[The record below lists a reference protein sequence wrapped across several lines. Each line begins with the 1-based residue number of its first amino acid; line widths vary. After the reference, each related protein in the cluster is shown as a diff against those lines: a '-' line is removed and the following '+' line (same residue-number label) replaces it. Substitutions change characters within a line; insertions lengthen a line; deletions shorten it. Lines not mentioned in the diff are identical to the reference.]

1 VRHTRRVHRFDPR
14 PLTKQQ
20 NSAQFG
26 DNLYGTSK
34 ATIQEQS
41 AKGKTVVL
49 DIEVEGVKQIQAS
62 GFPARYVFIAP
73 PSEEELEKRL
83 RGRGTEKEESIQKRL
98 TQAKVELEYAKV
110 PGVHDRVIVNDV
122 SLRCPTAGIVVG
134 VGVLTRNRIWRRR
147 TRSSRSLSLL
157 SRQRALRF
165 VRFPCLF
172 GYRLFIPGISSVISL
187 SPRV

>member
-1 VRHTRRVHRFDPR
+1 
-14 PLTKQQ
+14 
-20 NSAQFG
+20 
-26 DNLYGTSK
+26 
-34 ATIQEQS
+34 
-41 AKGKTVVL
+41 L

-73 PSEEELEKRL
+73 PSEEVLEKRL

-110 PGVHDRVIVNDV
+110 PGIHDRIIVNDV
-122 SLRCPTAGIVVG
+122 SLTCPTAGIVG
-134 VGVLTRNRIWRRR
+134 VWLLTRSRIWRRR

-165 VRFPCLF
+165 VRFLCL
-172 GYRLFIPGISSVISL
+172 GID
-187 SPRV
+187 

>member
-1 VRHTRRVHRFDPR
+1 VDYHFV
-14 PLTKQQ
+14 TKEAFLDLKAQDGFVE
-20 NSAQFG
+20 NAQFG

-62 GFPARYVFIAP
+62 RFPARYVFIAP

-110 PGVHDRVIVNDV
+110 PGIHDRVIVNDD
-122 SLRCPTAGIVVG
+122 LEKAYKE
-134 VGVLTRNRIWRRR
+134 LEE
-147 TRSSRSLSLL
+147 
-157 SRQRALRF
+157 F
-165 VRFPCLF
+165 VFAEPAA
-172 GYRLFIPGISSVISL
+172 SA
-187 SPRV
+187 